1 MSKKELGNYIK
12 TRRTELNITQ
22 NDIAN
27 YFNISTQ
34 AVSKWENGSS
44 YPDFILLGDLASILK
59 VSIDDLLS
67 LNTPLVLY
75 KNTYKFNYQTFGET
89 INKYL
94 SFHNLTQK
102 EFSKLTNISQAT
114 ISSIINGRSFP
125 SIEQFMTI
133 ANIFN
138 ISYSDLYYS
147 IYKEKEVITIE
158 NNHKINKNLIIK
170 LGSILSI
177 SLLVIF
183 TSIGIINNNNNS
195 DNINNSNTNSNNIL
209 LTKNKNYNY
218 IEFWDEN
225 NNLIDAQKI
234 IKDKKIQYYPE
245 IHPVMG
251 WDKVIDTSITSSIYR
266 INKNPYKYYFFISAK
281 NGHNFRK
288 GFDNI
293 NDFSN
298 FEFSGPDFYLKNTIK
313 DYYNNEINIQDLTP
327 GVYTFY
333 GEVEPV
339 KIHKI
344 YFQGENKIDPIEIRD
359 TEFIKEL
366 PSFFYEDYI
375 IKDYEYFSKK
385 IEVGSRYTYEKSIE
399 VYPIHHNQKTII
411 NENGYITY
419 LSSNEEEIIIPD
431 NINNIK
437 VKGINSN
444 AIYIN
449 DINNK
454 LVFLNKDEL
463 NCKDIFS
470 NKSLINNI
478 TEIEVNY
485 NFISN
490 DSYLDNISNIDKIK
504 ISPHKYYSA
513 DTIYSLSN
521 ISTNRNFH
529 INNLYYNNLVSELFT
544 FKNLNVDNV
553 YYSSSIQESIV
564 GTEYMFKD
572 SQIKTFNLSSNFI
585 ENCTLDFYE
594 GAFYN
599 CKNLKEFS
607 FPRSVNFH
615 GDKVFY
621 GCENLENVTFY
632 GNAYSNINKLTN
644 EMFSGTKIKYLKI
657 NNIELIKE
665 NAFKGSNIEEIDIVK
680 VNHVENNCYLPS
692 SLKDF
697 YLGGNFIEAIKFIN
711 TTNKTN
717 IHYIDYK
724 SIDNNFKR
732 NREYNICVD
741 CICRH
746 KGEQDDYWTID

>member
-1 MSKKELGNYIK
+1 MNKKELGNYIK
-12 TRRTELNITQ
+12 TRRTKLNITQ
-22 NDIAN
+22 NDIAI

-44 YPDFILLGDLASILK
+44 YPDFILLGDLASLLK
-59 VSIDDLLS
+59 VSIDDLLT

-114 ISSIINGRSFP
+114 ISSIINDRSFP

-158 NNHKINKNLIIK
+158 NNHKINKNLVIK
-170 LGSILSI
+170 LGSILCI

-209 LTKNKNYNY
+209 LAKNKNYNY

-245 IHPVMG
+245 IYPVMG

-266 INKNPYKYYFFISAK
+266 MNKNPYKYYFFIETSDDL
-281 NGHNFRK
+281 FRY
-288 GFDNI
+288 GYNDI
-293 NDFSN
+293 NYFSN
-298 FEFSGPDFYLKNTIK
+298 FDFKNNNNYLKNTIK
-313 DYYNNEINIQDLTP
+313 DYYNNEINIHDLAP

-333 GEVEPV
+333 GEETPI
-339 KIHKI
+339 KEHYI
-344 YFQGENKIDPIEIRD
+344 YFQGENKIDPIKIRD
-359 TEFIKEL
+359 AELIKEL

-478 TEIEVNY
+478 KEIEVNY

-490 DSYLDNISNIDKIK
+490 DSYLDNISNIDKIILK
-504 ISPHKYYSA
+504 QELQYHDYHNQYRL
-513 DTIYSLSN
+513 TNLSSN
-521 ISTNRNFH
+521 NNFH
-529 INNLYYNNLVSELFT
+529 INELHYDDEACELFS
-544 FKNLNVDNV
+544 FENLNVNDV
-553 YYSSSIQESIV
+553 YYSSKAMYGNIGIP
-564 GTEYMFKD
+564 YMFKD

-599 CKNLKEFS
+599 CKNLKEFN
-607 FPRSVNFH
+607 FPCSVDFH

-724 SIDNNFKR
+724 SIDNNFKSKI
-732 NREYNICVD
+732 EYNICVD